1 MSMRP
6 SKTQDGHGMNDVVW
20 FNSHSSP
27 VKNATIPTKRWIVLF
42 TRKAMFE
49 KGHGKGMSKA
59 VWRTKI
65 YAPQTNILEIRTNLS
80 ECFFEALV
88 NVS

>member
-1 MSMRP
+1 MRT

-49 KGHGKGMSKA
+49 KGHGK
-59 VWRTKI
+59 
-65 YAPQTNILEIRTNLS
+65 
-80 ECFFEALV
+80 
-88 NVS
+88 VSLPNEDFGRMNKR